1 MPCYKPLYLS
11 AFTFNITLL
20 FLITIL
26 CFSVLGIQIIYI
38 LLFLLGF
45 AKDEKDALQPAHPVS
60 IIVCAHDEEVNLR
73 ELIPLLLTQD
83 HPEFE
88 VIIVEDRCNDGTY
101 DYLREMTATHN
112 QLKMVRVVHKPD
124 HINGK
129 KFGLTLGIKAAKYEW
144 LLFTDA
150 DCRPASNQW
159 ATQMTSHYNE
169 NTQIVLG
176 FSPYTKRT
184 GWLNAFIRFE
194 SIVTGIQMISL
205 ANLGKPYMGIG
216 RNLAYTKSLFLG
228 HKGFNDHLAV
238 TGGDDDLF
246 INHVASKKNTRVC
259 LSSEAITV
267 SHPKESW
274 REFLH
279 QKLRH
284 LSVGKK
290 YQVGDKIIL
299 ALFSLTWMLTWFFV
313 APCMAFTIGFYG
325 IAALFTVRWV
335 LQIIL
340 IHKAT
345 HKMGMGFEVWKTPFL
360 DFIFSFYY
368 LVTGLRALVV
378 KRIQWK
384 N

>member
-1 MPCYKPLYLS
+1 LS
-11 AFTFNITLL
+11 SIAIICI
-20 FLITIL
+20 LIL
-26 CFSVLGIQIIYI
+26 SIQIVYI

-45 AKDEKDALQPAHPVS
+45 AKDEKDTEQPSHPVS
-60 IIVCAHDEEVNLR
+60 IIVCAHDEEQNLR
-73 ELIPLLLTQD
+73 ELIPLLLAQD
-83 HPEFE
+83 HSEFE

-101 DYLREMTATHN
+101 DFLREMAAVHK

-150 DCRPASNQW
+150 DCRPVSNQW
-159 ATQMTSHYNE
+159 AKRMTSQYNE

-176 FSPYTKRT
+176 FSPYTKKP
-184 GWLNAFIRFE
+184 GWLNTFIRFE
-194 SIVTGIQMISL
+194 SVVTGIQMISL
-205 ANLGKPYMGIG
+205 AKLGMPYMAVG
-216 RNLAYTKSLFLG
+216 RNLAYTKSLFLD
-228 HKGFNDHLAV
+228 HKGFNNYLAV

-246 INHVASKKNTRVC
+246 VNGVALKKNTKVRVG
-259 LSSEAITV
+259 SEVVTV
-267 SHPKESW
+267 SRPKESW

-290 YQVGDKIIL
+290 YKGADKIIL
-299 ALFSLTWMLTWFFV
+299 GLFSLTWILTWFFV
-313 APCMAFTIGFYG
+313 VPLMAFTTSLYG
-325 IAALFTVRWV
+325 IGVLFIIRWI

-345 HKMGMGFEVWKTPFL
+345 GKLGMGFEVWKTPIL
-360 DFIFSFYY
+360 DFIFPFYY

>member
-1 MPCYKPLYLS
+1 M
-11 AFTFNITLL
+11 FTITLL
-20 FLITIL
+20 
-26 CFSVLGIQIIYI
+26 CFSILGIQIIYL

-45 AKDEKDALQPAHPVS
+45 AKVKKGAQPARPVS
-60 IIVCAHDEEVNLR
+60 IIVCAHDEESNLR
-73 ELIPLLLTQD
+73 ELIPLLLAQD

-88 VIIVEDRCNDGTY
+88 IIVVEDRSNDGTY
-101 DYLREMTATHN
+101 DYLLEMTAACK

-129 KFGLTLGIKAAKYEW
+129 KYGLTLGIKAARHEW

-150 DCRPASNQW
+150 DCRPVGNQW
-159 ATQMTSHYNE
+159 VKQMTSNYDE

-176 FSPYTKRT
+176 FSPYTKQP

-194 SIVTGIQMISL
+194 SIVAGIQMISF
-205 ANLGKPYMGIG
+205 ANHGNPYMGIG
-216 RNLAYTKSLFLG
+216 RNLAYTKSIFLTN
-228 HKGFNDHLAV
+228 KGFNTHLTI

-246 INHVASKKNTRVC
+246 VNRVATAKNTRV
-259 LSSEAITV
+259 SMGAKAITW
-267 SHPKESW
+267 SRPKESW

-290 YQVGDKIIL
+290 YRAMDKIIL
-299 ALFSLTWMLTWFFV
+299 SLFSLTWMLTWFFV
-313 APCMAFTIGFYG
+313 VPAMGFTLSLYG
-325 IAALFTVRWV
+325 MAALIITRWI

-340 IHKAT
+340 IRKAT
-345 HKMGMGFEVWKTPFL
+345 RKLGIGFEVWKTPFL